1 MAPQRKLFYE
11 GKCYF
16 NYYLQQITMKSK
28 VNKKPSELN
37 VDNENK
43 KQVKKEYDLII
54 LVGNVSTQAS
64 SEM

>member
-1 MAPQRKLFYE
+1 
-11 GKCYF
+11 
-16 NYYLQQITMKSK
+16 MKSK